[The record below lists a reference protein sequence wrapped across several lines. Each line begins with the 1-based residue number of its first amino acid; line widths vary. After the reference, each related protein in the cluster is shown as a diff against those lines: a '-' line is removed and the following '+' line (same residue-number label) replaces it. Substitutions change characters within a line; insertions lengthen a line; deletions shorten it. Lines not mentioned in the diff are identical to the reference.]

1 MRKCESVVTQS
12 YRAVKVINKKHLH
25 NQDSLKRFV
34 YEIQILKD
42 MDHPNILKVFEFFL
56 DDDRLYIVTELVEGS
71 ELLAEV
77 NRKKGTKHKFFE
89 EEEAALLIKQVLTVL
104 NYCHKKSI
112 VHRDVKLEN
121 IMIESMP
128 TNADPEAPWQ
138 IKLIDFGT
146 AIKIQKG

>member
-1 MRKCESVVTQS
+1 
-12 YRAVKVINKKHLH
+12 
-25 NQDSLKRFV
+25 
-34 YEIQILKD
+34 

-56 DDDRLYIVTELVEGS
+56 DEDRLYIVTELVEGS

-77 NRKKGTKHKFFE
+77 NRKKGTKHTYFE

-104 NYCHKKSI
+104 NYCHGKNI

-128 TNADPEAPWQ
+128 THADPEKPWQ

-146 AIKIQKG
+146 AIKINKGQKLK